1 MTTTTTPVQISAP
14 SLAALFLQRVEKS
27 PDKEAFRYLDG
38 GNWVSVS
45 WREAAERVQSLAA
58 GLLALGVEP
67 EQRVG
72 IASSTRYEWI
82 LADLAVMCA
91 GAATTTVYANTNAA
105 DTAYILSDS
114 ESRLVFAENADQ
126 LAKLTERRAE
136 LPGVDKV
143 VVFEGTGDGDWVM
156 TLDDLAD
163 LGVKYLSE
171 QPQSVG
177 DAVDGISSDR
187 LATLIYTSGTT
198 GRPKGVRL
206 RHEAWV
212 YAGVA
217 VSELRI
223 LSDDDL
229 QLLWLPLA
237 HAFGKVLI
245 SAQIACGFASAVDGR
260 VDKIVENTAVIKP
273 TFMAAAPRI
282 FEKAHSRVVM
292 DQQERGGW
300 KEKLFQRAFAVGKEV
315 GRRRRDHKSVPLPM
329 TLQHKLFD
337 RIVFSKVRQVFGGRI
352 RFFVSGSAPLNREI
366 AEWFHA
372 AGLLILEGYGLT
384 ETAGAGFINRLEN
397 YKLGTV
403 GLPFEGTD
411 VRISDE
417 GEVQTTSAL
426 VMAGYH
432 NLPDA
437 TNAAFTDDG
446 WLRSGDKG
454 EVDADGF
461 LRITGRIKEMFK
473 TSGGKYIVPP
483 AIEAKFIALCPF
495 ASQFLV
501 FGEARNFCVA
511 LIALDPDAVSGWA
524 AERGLSGKSYAELV
538 KLPEVQALVDEYV
551 KKLNSELNRW
561 ETIKKWALLDH
572 ELSVERGEL
581 TPSLKVKR
589 SVVEE
594 RNKEVLDSFYS

>member
-136 LPGVDKV
+136 LPDVDKV

-171 QPQSVG
+171 QPQSVS

-260 VDKIVENTAVIKP
+260 VDKIVQNTAVIKP

-437 TNAAFTDDG
+437 TKAAFTDDG

>member
-1 MTTTTTPVQISAP
+1 M
-14 SLAALFLQRVEKS
+14 AALFLQRVEKS

-329 TLQHKLFD
+329 TLQHRLFD

-437 TNAAFTDDG
+437 TKAAFTDDG

-495 ASQFLV
+495 ASQFVV

-524 AERGLSGKSYAELV
+524 AERGLSGKSYAVLV

>member
-171 QPQSVG
+171 QPQSVS

-260 VDKIVENTAVIKP
+260 VDKIVQNTAVIKP

-329 TLQHKLFD
+329 TLQHRLFD

-432 NLPDA
+432 NLPDV
-437 TNAAFTDDG
+437 TNGAFTDDG

-511 LIALDPDAVSGWA
+511 LIALDPDAISGWA
-524 AERGLSGKSYAELV
+524 AERGLSGKFYAELV

>member
-1 MTTTTTPVQISAP
+1 M
-14 SLAALFLQRVEKS
+14 AALFLQRVEKS

-315 GRRRRDHKSVPLPM
+315 GRRRRDHKSVPLPI
-329 TLQHKLFD
+329 TLQHRLFD

-437 TNAAFTDDG
+437 TKAAFTDDG

-511 LIALDPDAVSGWA
+511 LIALDPDAISGWA